1 MQGSTPPHYR
11 TVPPTRNG
19 GGAGYCS
26 STQLYGVII
35 GNSNFIKWR
44 LQVKKKHDIM
54 CGGREGGGERDV
66 KQERSSYCN
75 YITVVDRSY
84 S

>member
-19 GGAGYCS
+19 GGAGYRS
-26 STQLYGVII
+26 SQLYGVII

-66 KQERSSYCN
+66 KQEGSSYCN